1 MNYSLQFLI
10 FFGSGLHNIP
20 VFWLLSSSACIA
32 LRSFISNSALMF
44 RRDTA
49 ETMPQAAWGYTL
61 PYNYTLSNKY
71 QGELS
76 FKVAIAQG
84 LVGDW
89 SDFGM
94 W

>member
-1 MNYSLQFLI
+1 
-10 FFGSGLHNIP
+10 
-20 VFWLLSSSACIA
+20 
-32 LRSFISNSALMF
+32 MF

-94 W
+94 WWVTPFALFGDFSPFLHLLNCLP